1 MEADRIREREEIAT
15 KKIGVGIWEASTKD
29 ARVLRN
35 RRFRSTERSYVETHR
50 VGKRSKKERP
60 VLKSTGQEVDEPA
73 RFARIAL
80 HLGWYVVI
88 PNVRDYCPTGILA
101 YPCEESPISD

>member
-35 RRFRSTERSYVETHR
+35 RRFRSTERSYVETR
-50 VGKRSKKERP
+50 GIRKGER
-60 VLKSTGQEVDEPA
+60 KAD
-73 RFARIAL
+73 
-80 HLGWYVVI
+80 
-88 PNVRDYCPTGILA
+88 NKNK
-101 YPCEESPISD
+101 